1 MVRTEHNT
9 KTMPVVRIH
18 NPMKFGC
25 AMKAAI
31 FFFVT
36 KTLLFPLCIA
46 SDYIHCIHYMS
57 NASLVELGLFV
68 GAIALSVTYCM
79 VKCLA
84 QVEQSRCVEID
95 CCCSAVKLRR
105 AVESRSTVIDVVT
118 PQIPGGRPLPHVDHH
133 SGVATTL

>member
-1 MVRTEHNT
+1 
-9 KTMPVVRIH
+9 
-18 NPMKFGC
+18 
-25 AMKAAI
+25 
-31 FFFVT
+31 
-36 KTLLFPLCIA
+36 
-46 SDYIHCIHYMS
+46 MS
-57 NASLVELGLFV
+57 NACLVELGHFV

-118 PQIPGGRPLPHVDHH
+118 PQIPGGRPLPYAAH
-133 SGVATTL
+133 SGVAATTL